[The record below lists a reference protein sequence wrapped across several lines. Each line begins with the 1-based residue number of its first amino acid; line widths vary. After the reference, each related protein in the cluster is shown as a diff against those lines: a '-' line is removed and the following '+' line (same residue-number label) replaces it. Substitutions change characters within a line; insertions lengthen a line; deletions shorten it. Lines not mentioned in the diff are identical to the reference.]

1 MQFNYFE
8 SVFVSSGEIFLD
20 ERNIVKYILV
30 YQTMVK
36 KRFHRFIS
44 VVTAMDY
51 VQDLAGN

>member
-36 KRFHRFIS
+36 KRFHRVNS

-51 VQDLAGN
+51 VQD